1 MRRET
6 ARARGTVVVVAAA
19 VLIAALM
26 PLSVDAMVTTPI
38 PSAPPLVPPPIAA
51 MPPAGAQQ
59 PPAALIA
66 DPITPEAT
74 CGAWAVQ
81 TLYGGQWPTG
91 QSWWEFSCR
100 HSTGPCV
107 GPGPCNADNHSNDH
121 VTTIDYF
128 VHDGSTAVF
137 YGESLDFYQYF
148 DFEDATQCNFW
159 WDQATA
165 AWYVAPDP
173 LCGYAPQP
181 PSPSNEE
188 PTAVANVACASL
200 YCRFDALGSLD
211 PDGWIARYSWS
222 FGDGSSSSS
231 FEGVHRY
238 ASAGTYRVSLTVTD
252 DDGATAVD
260 TVDAVAPNL
269 RPVATIGYDCTGL
282 DCRYDGGAS
291 SDPDGTV
298 VGYRWTFGDA
308 AGATGG
314 SGQHRY
320 SSLGSYTLTL
330 EVTDDAGGLG
340 TASTS
345 VALIGLQA
353 KTAKVRGAPAV
364 ELTWTGA
371 AGTGYLV
378 YRDGMQAATVTGT
391 SFTDPLPRSARG
403 TVTYKVCREGVPICS
418 AAVTLAI

>member
-1 MRRET
+1 MRTAT
-6 ARARGTVVVVAAA
+6 ARARRPVVVLAAA
-19 VLIAALM
+19 VLITALM
-26 PLSVDAMVTTPI
+26 PRSADAMVTTPI

-51 MPPAGAQQ
+51 MSPAGAQQ

-74 CGAWAVQ
+74 CGQWAVQ
-81 TLYGGQWPTG
+81 TLYGGAWPTD

-107 GPGPCNADNHSNDH
+107 GPGMCNADLHSNDH

-137 YGESLDFYQYF
+137 YGESLDFYQYV
-148 DFEDATQCNFW
+148 DFEGTTQCNLW
-159 WDQATA
+159 WDQAA
-165 AWYVAPDP
+165 VQWYVAPDP
-173 LCGYAPQP
+173 MCGYAPQP
-181 PSPSNEE
+181 PPPPNEA
-188 PTAVANVACASL
+188 PVAVANVHCSSL
-200 YCRFDALGSLD
+200 YCGFDGRGSWD
-211 PDGWIARYSWS
+211 SDGGIAGYSWS
-222 FGDGSSSSS
+222 FGDGASSLL

-238 ASAGTYRVSLTVTD
+238 ASPGTYRVSLTVTD
-252 DDGATAVD
+252 DDGATSVD

-269 RPVATIGYDCTGL
+269 RPVATIGYDCSGL

-308 AGATGG
+308 AGAMGR
-314 SGQHRY
+314 SGLHRY
-320 SSLGSYTLTL
+320 SSLGTYTLTL
-330 EVTDDAGGLG
+330 EVADDAGGLG
-340 TASTS
+340 ATSTS

-353 KTAKVRGAPAV
+353 KATKVRGAPAV

-371 AGTGYLV
+371 AEAGFLV
-378 YRDGMQAATVTGT
+378 YRDGVHAATVTGT
-391 SFTDPLPRSARG
+391 SFTDPMPRGPRG
-403 TVTYKVCREGVPICS
+403 TVTYKVCREGGPICS

>member
-1 MRRET
+1 MRTAT
-6 ARARGTVVVVAAA
+6 ARARRPVVILAAA
-19 VLIAALM
+19 VLITALM

-51 MPPAGAQQ
+51 LPPAAAQQ

-74 CGAWAVQ
+74 CGQWAAQ
-81 TLYGGQWPTG
+81 TLYGGAWSTD

-107 GPGPCNADNHSNDH
+107 GPGMCNADNHSNDH

-137 YGESLDFYQYF
+137 YGESLDFYQYI
-148 DFEDATQCNFW
+148 DFEGATQCNLW
-159 WDQATA
+159 WDEATVQ
-165 AWYVAPDP
+165 WYVAPDP
-173 LCGYAPQP
+173 MCGYAPQP
-181 PSPSNEE
+181 PPPPNEA
-188 PTAVANVACASL
+188 PVAVANVHCSSL
-200 YCRFDALGSLD
+200 YCGFDGRGSWD
-211 PDGWIARYSWS
+211 PDGGVSGYSWS
-222 FGDGSSSSS
+222 FGDGASSSL
-231 FEGVHRY
+231 FEGTHRY
-238 ASAGTYRVSLTVTD
+238 ASPGTYRVTLTVTD

-260 TVDAVAPNL
+260 TVDAVAPNV

-308 AGATGG
+308 AGATSR

-330 EVTDDAGGLG
+330 EVTDDAGALG
-340 TASTS
+340 TASRT
-345 VALIGLQA
+345 VGLIGLQA
-353 KTAKVRGAPAV
+353 KVTKVRGGPAV
-364 ELTWTGA
+364 ELTRTGA
-371 AGTGYLV
+371 SGPNLFLYRNGTQITT
-378 YRDGMQAATVTGT
+378 MTAI
-391 SFTDPLPRSARG
+391 SFTDLLPRGTRG
-403 TVTYKVCREGVPICS
+403 TVVYQLCLEGVPVCS
-418 AAVTLAI
+418 GLVTVVI